1 MTAQT
6 EEEASTHLLKTSWR
20 GSYEQEKMNKRIK
33 SSWEMVDPA
42 SPQEKYK

>member
-20 GSYEQEKMNKRIK
+20 GSYEQQKMNKGIK